1 MASKKKQSKKKLVKR
16 ASRIEFNSIPRHLA
30 PGAKGVKRGKFFE
43 MEFLK
48 NFLQKRFDTKTI
60 PARLFVPEL
69 VEMTDEDVI
78 VVPQFKKGYRIDF
91 LLINPR
97 NKKKIAIET
106 RYKAV
111 PGSDQERFEHWFSKA
126 ERSKIP
132 SILTFGGAGWTDKYV
147 AMAKDSIKKYGW
159 VIDLFNYEDEKIK
172 IFKVI
177 KSTLRLRSR
186 R

>member
-1 MASKKKQSKKKLVKR
+1 MASKKKKAAKKK
-16 ASRIEFNSIPRHLA
+16 SRVEFDSIPRHLA

-48 NFLQKRFDTKTI
+48 NFLQKRFDIKTI

-69 VEMTDEDVI
+69 VEMTDEEI
-78 VVPQFKKGYRIDF
+78 LVVPQFKKGYRIDF

-97 NKKKIAIET
+97 NKRKIAIET

-111 PGSDQERFEHWFSKA
+111 KGSDQERFEHWFSKA
-126 ERSKIP
+126 ERSRIP
-132 SILTFGGAGWTDKYV
+132 SILTFGGAGWTEKYV
-147 AMAKDSIKKYGW
+147 ETAKDNIKKFGW
-159 VIDLFNYEDEKIK
+159 VIDVFNYEDEKTQIYK
-172 IFKVI
+172 TI
-177 KSTLRLRSR
+177 KSILRLRR

>member
-1 MASKKKQSKKKLVKR
+1 MASKKKAAKKKR
-16 ASRIEFNSIPRHLA
+16 TSRVEFDSIPRHLA

-48 NFLQKRFDTKTI
+48 NFLQKKFDIKTI

-69 VEMTDEDVI
+69 VEMTEEAVI

-97 NKKKIAIET
+97 NKRKIAIET

-111 PGSDQERFEHWFSKA
+111 QGSDQERFEHWFSKA
-126 ERSKIP
+126 EHSRIP
-132 SILTFGGAGWTDKYV
+132 SILAFGGAGWTEKYV
-147 AMAKDSIKKYGW
+147 GMAKDNIKKFGW
-159 VIDLFNYEDEKIK
+159 VIDIFNYEDEKTK
-172 IFKVI
+172 IYKTI
-177 KSTLRLRSR
+177 KSTLRLRRSK
-186 R
+186 